1 MHIAI
6 KRFKLRRNM
15 SKRKKI
21 TIYSI
26 IAATVFLLIFIIT
39 LATVLATR
47 KSSSQTTDND
57 KNKTTVGIKLV
68 FEKLS
73 NQGSEKTVYQKI
85 GAYEHGKTVSLKQ
98 EKVKKVLTV
107 LKAEQDFSNHNVDF
121 SPALSKTELT
131 VDTTK
136 PSKELVFYFELKKY
150 TVTFDFADPEIKQD
164 TIHADL
170 AKIYELKYSHTLSK
184 TIKELL
190 FNVKKV
196 VEGVEHVVS
205 HYIGEDG
212 NKVDFSVP
220 LNKNTKVKPIFVSS
234 ITKVKYI
241 VNTEDENGQIITN
254 NHEVNAKIGSTH
266 QVNFKN
272 PDENVYQTPKVSRQS
287 LVVAQDPAQNIV
299 SIDVKRKVYNLEFD
313 IKGATKKIS
322 PQTRR
327 HNEEIKNIDLQ
338 EDKNFQVSK
347 IELNGTQI
355 TKAELFKT
363 KVDKN
368 LKITVYYKHTIVD
381 GVNLYP
387 QTKVQLNQSDIQ
399 KEIVFQTPATFN
411 SVGRVLTA
419 QFTRTVVYTDS
430 GEAYEKLNGEY
441 FKFEEVEFDPI
452 PDKRTYFTKKILDF
466 TPFSIHQDNKPE
478 VATFVNSIFKSLLQE
493 ISEIMKIEL
502 FAVTADDG
510 EFGVEKT
517 ADSLA
522 NRFKLIKNPTDFALA
537 VLGKET
543 GPNLVYRGV
552 NFSQFRP
559 LNYNHENWMPQFF
572 VDSNQYWW
580 TATQESTNLNL
591 VRYIEETGDY
601 GFTDVAK
608 VYGLVAAKR

>member
-1 MHIAI
+1 MP
-6 KRFKLRRNM
+6 KK
-15 SKRKKI
+15 KKI

-26 IAATVFLLIFIIT
+26 ITATVFLLIFTIT
-39 LATVLATR
+39 LAAVLATR
-47 KSSSQTTDND
+47 KSNSKINND
-57 KNKTTVGIKLV
+57 KNKTVVGVKLV
-68 FEKLS
+68 FEKLK
-73 NQGSEKTVYQKI
+73 NQNADRSVYHTV
-85 GAYEHGKTVSLKQ
+85 GEFEHGKTISLMSD
-98 EKVKKVLTV
+98 EVKKVWTA
-107 LKAEQDFSNHNVDF
+107 LKSEQDFSNHNIDF
-121 SPALSKTELT
+121 NPTLSKVELT
-131 VDTTK
+131 VDANK
-136 PSKELVFYFELKKY
+136 PSQELVFYFELKKY
-150 TVTFDFADPEIKQD
+150 TVAFDFTEPEIKQD

-170 AKIYELKYSHTLSK
+170 NKIHELKYSHALSK
-184 TIKELL
+184 TIKKHL

-196 VEGVEHVVS
+196 VAGMEHVVS
-205 HYIGEDG
+205 HYVDEEG
-212 NKVDFSVP
+212 NKIDFNTAF
-220 LNKNTKVKPIFVSS
+220 NKNIKIKPVFVSS
-234 ITKVKYI
+234 TAKVKYI

-254 NHEVNAKIGSTH
+254 VHEVNAKIGSTH

-272 PDENVYQTPKVSRQS
+272 PDENVYQTPKVSRES
-287 LVVAQDPAQNIV
+287 LVVSADSAENSV
-299 SIDVKRKVYNLEFD
+299 TIDVKRKVYNLEFEA
-313 IKGATKKIS
+313 KGSTKKIDV
-322 PQTRR
+322 QTRR
-327 HNEEIKNIDLQ
+327 HNEEIKNIDFQ

-347 IELNGTQI
+347 IHLIGTPI
-355 TKAELFKT
+355 TKAEFFKT
-363 KVDKN
+363 KVVKN
-368 LKITVYYKHTIVD
+368 LKITVYYKHTIVES
-381 GVNLYP
+381 VNLYP

-419 QFTRTVVYTDS
+419 QFTRTVVYTSS
-430 GEAYEKLNGEY
+430 GDAYEKLNGEY

-452 PDKRTYFTKKILDF
+452 PDKRAYFTKKILDF
-466 TPFSIHQDNKPE
+466 VPFSIHQDNKPE

-493 ISEIMKIEL
+493 ISEIMQTEL

-517 ADSLA
+517 ADSPA

-537 VLGKET
+537 VLGKVN

-552 NFSQFRP
+552 NFSKFRP

>member
-1 MHIAI
+1 
-6 KRFKLRRNM
+6 M
-15 SKRKKI
+15 SKKKKI

-26 IAATVFLLIFIIT
+26 IAATVFLLIFTIT
-39 LATVLATR
+39 LTVVLATR
-47 KSSSQTTDND
+47 KSNSKINTD
-57 KNKTTVGIKLV
+57 KNKTVVDIKLV
-68 FEKLS
+68 FEKLN
-73 NQGSEKTVYQKI
+73 NQNTEKSVYRTV
-85 GAYEHGKTVSLKQ
+85 GEFEHGKTISLMSD
-98 EKVKKVLTV
+98 EVKKVWTA
-107 LKAEQDFSNHNVDF
+107 LKSEQDFSNHNIDF
-121 SPALSKTELT
+121 NPALSKAELT
-131 VDTTK
+131 VDASK
-136 PSKELVFYFELKKY
+136 PSQELVFYFELKKY
-150 TVTFDFADPEIKQD
+150 TVAFDFTDPEIKLD
-164 TIHADL
+164 TIHVDL
-170 AKIYELKYSHTLSK
+170 NKIHELKYSHSLSQ
-184 TIKELL
+184 TIKKHL

-196 VEGVEHVVS
+196 VAGMEHVVS
-205 HYIGEDG
+205 HYVDEDG
-212 NKVDFSVP
+212 NKIDFNTAF
-220 LNKNTKVKPIFVSS
+220 NKNIKIKPVFVSS
-234 ITKVKYI
+234 TAKVKYI

-254 NHEVNAKIGSTH
+254 VREVNAKIGSTH

-287 LVVAQDPAQNIV
+287 LVVSTDSAENSV
-299 SIDVKRKVYNLEFD
+299 TIDVKRKVYNLEFD
-313 IKGATKKIS
+313 AKGATKKIYA
-322 PQTRR
+322 QTRR
-327 HNEEIKNIDLQ
+327 HNEEIRNIDFQ
-338 EDKNFQVSK
+338 EDKHFQVTK
-347 IELNGTQI
+347 IELNDMPI

-363 KVDKN
+363 KVAKN

-399 KEIVFQTPATFN
+399 KEILFQTPATFN

-419 QFTRTVVYTDS
+419 QFTRTVVYTSS
-430 GEAYEKLNGEY
+430 GNAYEKLNGEY

-452 PDKRTYFTKKILDF
+452 PDKRAYFTKMILDF
-466 TPFSIHQDNKPE
+466 VPFSIHQDNKPE
-478 VATFVNSIFKSLLQE
+478 VAVFANSIFKSLLQE
-493 ISEIMKIEL
+493 ISEIMKTEL

-517 ADSLA
+517 ADSPA

-537 VLGKET
+537 VLGT
-543 GPNLVYRGV
+543 VSGPNVVYRGV
-552 NFSQFRP
+552 NLSQFRP

>member
-1 MHIAI
+1 MSE
-6 KRFKLRRNM
+6 KR
-15 SKRKKI
+15 KI

-26 IAATVFLLIFIIT
+26 IAATVILLILTIT
-39 LATVLATR
+39 LTTVLVTR
-47 KSSSQTTDND
+47 KSSNQTADND
-57 KNKTTVGIKLV
+57 KNKTIVSVKLV
-68 FEKLS
+68 FEKLN
-73 NQGSEKTVYQKI
+73 NQSSDKTVYRTV
-85 GAYEHGKTVSLKQ
+85 GEFEHGKTISLKTD
-98 EKVKKVLTV
+98 EVKKVWTA
-107 LKAEQDFSNHNVDF
+107 LKAEQDFSNHNEEF
-121 SPALSKTELT
+121 STALSKTELT
-131 VDTTK
+131 VDQ
-136 PSKELVFYFELKKY
+136 SKSSQQLVFYFELKKY
-150 TVTFDFADPEIKQD
+150 TVTFDFTDPEIKQD
-164 TIHADL
+164 IIHASL
-170 AKIYELKYSHTLSK
+170 NKIHELKYSYALSQ
-184 TIKELL
+184 TIREHL

-196 VEGVEHVVS
+196 VSGAEHVVS
-205 HYIGEDG
+205 HYVDEDG
-212 NKVDFSVP
+212 NKIDF
-220 LNKNTKVKPIFVSS
+220 NTAFNRNIKIKPIFVSS
-234 ITKVKYI
+234 TAKVKYI

-254 NHEVNAKIGSTH
+254 IRELNAKIGSTH

-287 LVVAQDPAQNIV
+287 LVVSADPAENSV
-299 SIDVKRKVYNLEFD
+299 TIDVKRKVYNLEFVA
-313 IKGATKKIS
+313 KGATKKIDA
-322 PQTRR
+322 QTRR
-327 HNEEIKNIDLQ
+327 HNEEIRNIDFQ
-338 EDKNFQVSK
+338 EDNNFQVTK
-347 IELNGTQI
+347 IELNGTSI
-355 TKAELFKT
+355 TKTELLKT
-363 KVDKN
+363 KVIKN
-368 LKITVYYKHTIVD
+368 LKITVYYKHTIVE

-419 QFTRTVVYTDS
+419 QFTRTVVYTNS

-466 TPFSIHQDNKPE
+466 VPFSIHQDNKPD
-478 VATFVNSIFKSLLQE
+478 VATFANSIFKSLLQE
-493 ISEIMKIEL
+493 ISEIMKTEL

-517 ADSLA
+517 ADSPA

-537 VLGKET
+537 VLGKVS
-543 GPNLVYRGV
+543 GPNVVYRGV
-552 NFSQFRP
+552 NLSQFRP

-572 VDSNQYWW
+572 IDSNQYWW

>member
-1 MHIAI
+1 MP
-6 KRFKLRRNM
+6 KK
-15 SKRKKI
+15 KKI

-26 IAATVFLLIFIIT
+26 IAATVFLLIFTIT
-39 LATVLATR
+39 LTAVLATC
-47 KSSSQTTDND
+47 KSNSKINND
-57 KNKTTVGIKLV
+57 KNKTVVGVKLV
-68 FEKLS
+68 FEKLK
-73 NQGSEKTVYQKI
+73 NQNADRSAYRTV
-85 GAYEHGKTVSLKQ
+85 GEFEHGKTISLMSG
-98 EKVKKVLTV
+98 EFKKVWTA
-107 LKAEQDFSNHNVDF
+107 LKSEQDFSNHNIDF
-121 SPALSKTELT
+121 SPTLSKAELT
-131 VDTTK
+131 VDANK
-136 PSKELVFYFELKKY
+136 PSQELVFYFELKKY
-150 TVTFDFADPEIKQD
+150 TVAFDFTEPEIKQD

-170 AKIYELKYSHTLSK
+170 DKIHELKYSHALSQ
-184 TIKELL
+184 TIKKHL

-196 VEGVEHVVS
+196 VTGMEHVVS
-205 HYIGEDG
+205 HYVDEEG
-212 NKVDFSVP
+212 NKIDFNTAF
-220 LNKNTKVKPIFVSS
+220 NKNIKIKPVFVSS
-234 ITKVKYI
+234 TAKVKYI

-254 NHEVNAKIGSTH
+254 VREVNAKIGSTH

-287 LVVAQDPAQNIV
+287 LVVAADSAENSV
-299 SIDVKRKVYNLEFD
+299 TIDVKRKVYNLEFEA
-313 IKGATKKIS
+313 KGTTKKIDV
-322 PQTRR
+322 QTRR
-327 HNEEIKNIDLQ
+327 HNEEIRNIDFQ
-338 EDKNFQVSK
+338 EDNRFQVTK
-347 IELNGTQI
+347 IELNGTPI

-363 KVDKN
+363 KVVKN
-368 LKITVYYKHTIVD
+368 LKITVYYKHTIVE

-387 QTKVQLNQSDIQ
+387 QTKDQLNQSDIQ

-411 SVGRVLTA
+411 SVGRVFTA
-419 QFTRTVVYTDS
+419 QFTRTVVYTSS
-430 GEAYEKLNGEY
+430 GDAYEKLNGEY

-452 PDKRTYFTKKILDF
+452 PDKRAYFTKKILDF
-466 TPFSIHQDNKPE
+466 VPFSIHQDNKLE
-478 VATFVNSIFKSLLQE
+478 VAEFANSIFRSLLQE
-493 ISEIMKIEL
+493 ISEIMKTEL

-517 ADSLA
+517 ADSPS

-537 VLGKET
+537 VLGKVN

>member
-1 MHIAI
+1 MTK
-6 KRFKLRRNM
+6 KR
-15 SKRKKI
+15 KI

-26 IAATVFLLIFIIT
+26 ISAIVFLLIFTIT
-39 LATVLATR
+39 LTCVLATR
-47 KSSSQTTDND
+47 KSNNQVNTD
-57 KNKTTVGIKLV
+57 KNKTVVGVKLV
-68 FEKLS
+68 FEKLN
-73 NQGSEKTVYQKI
+73 NQNTEKSVYRTV
-85 GAYEHGKTVSLKQ
+85 GEFEHGKTVSLMSD
-98 EKVKKVLTV
+98 EVNKVWTA
-107 LKAEQDFSNHNVDF
+107 LKSEQDFSNHNIDF
-121 SPALSKTELT
+121 SPALSKAELT
-131 VDTTK
+131 VDASK
-136 PSKELVFYFELKKY
+136 PSQELVFYFELKKY
-150 TVTFDFADPEIKQD
+150 TVAFDFTDHEIKQD

-170 AKIYELKYSHTLSK
+170 NKILELKYSHALNQ
-184 TIKELL
+184 TIKEHL

-196 VEGVEHVVS
+196 VAGAEHVVS
-205 HYIGEDG
+205 HYVDEDG
-212 NKVDFSVP
+212 NKIDLNTAF
-220 LNKNTKVKPIFVSS
+220 NKNIKIKPVFVSS
-234 ITKVKYI
+234 TAKVKYI

-254 NHEVNAKIGSTH
+254 FHEVNAKIGSTH
-266 QVNFKN
+266 QVSFKN
-272 PDENVYQTPKVSRQS
+272 PDENIYETPKVSRQS
-287 LVVAQDPAQNIV
+287 LVVSADSTENSV
-299 SIDVKRKVYNLEFD
+299 TIDVKRKVYNLEFEA
-313 IKGATKKIS
+313 KGATKKIDA
-322 PQTRR
+322 QTRR
-327 HNEEIKNIDLQ
+327 HNEEIKDIDFP
-338 EDKNFQVSK
+338 EDKHFQVTK
-347 IELNGTQI
+347 IELNDTPI

-363 KVDKN
+363 RVVKN

-381 GVNLYP
+381 SVNLYP

-399 KEIVFQTPATFN
+399 KEIIFQTPATFN

-419 QFTRTVVYTDS
+419 QFTRTVVYTNS

-441 FKFEEVEFDPI
+441 FKFEDVKFDPI
-452 PDKRTYFTKKILDF
+452 PDKRAYFTKKILDF
-466 TPFSIHQDNKPE
+466 VPFSIHQDNKPE
-478 VATFVNSIFKSLLQE
+478 AASFADSIFRSLLQE
-493 ISEIMKIEL
+493 ISKIMKTEL

-517 ADSLA
+517 ADSPT

-537 VLGKET
+537 VLGKVN